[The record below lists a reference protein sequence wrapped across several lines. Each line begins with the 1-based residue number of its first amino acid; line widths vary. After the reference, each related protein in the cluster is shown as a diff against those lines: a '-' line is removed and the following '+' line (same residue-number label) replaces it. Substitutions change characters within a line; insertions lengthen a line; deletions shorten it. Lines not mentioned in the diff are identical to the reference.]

1 VRRTNTRARGSL
13 YVAVLCIGMLVAVM
27 GISSLVVVR
36 LEGREVEDI
45 RDTEEAEHLS
55 QAALELGRLA
65 IRTDSSWRTSYT
77 SGTWGGA
84 RSFGR
89 GTLAWRV
96 VDEVDH
102 NLANNV
108 TDPVRLY
115 GRGTV
120 GGSVR
125 VTSVVLV
132 LTKIP
137 LPALGMAIHTQGQ
150 LHLRTG
156 QSLKVSDAIASTN
169 TQLRN
174 DGTITGN
181 VEALTSSGTGTV
193 TGTTTLGVS
202 PKVFPDG
209 SVITLYANRGTVIN
223 PGSSIDKRVL
233 SPASNPWG
241 VPNPDGVYVI
251 NTTADTTIQNSR
263 IVGTLVINC
272 PGKKVTIQ
280 NTVLM
285 QAGRPDYPVLIV
297 NGNAVFNYNS
307 SGVFLSE
314 TSLAT
319 NFNPPGTPYL
329 GADDSDQLDQY
340 PSEIQGLVHVT
351 GTLTCTNTPLVRGLV
366 LVESSASTDA
376 VDLSGTVEIVYDS
389 KLYTDPPEGYY
400 TPEMSPQGGTRRREA
415 Q

>member
-1 VRRTNTRARGSL
+1 VRRTNPRARGSL
-13 YVAVLCIGMLVAVM
+13 YVAVLFIAMLVAVM
-27 GISSLVVVR
+27 GISGLIAVR
-36 LEGREVEDI
+36 VQSREAAGI
-45 RDTEEAEHLS
+45 RDTEQAEQLS
-55 QAALELGRLA
+55 QAAVEIGRLG
-65 IRTDSSWRTSYT
+65 IRNNSAWRTSVI
-77 SGTWGGA
+77 SGSWSSALSLGG
-84 RSFGR
+84 
-89 GTLAWRV
+89 GTLAFRV
-96 VDEVDH
+96 VDEVDG
-102 NLANNV
+102 NLANND

-115 GRGTV
+115 GKGTV
-120 GGSVR
+120 GESVR

-150 LHLRTG
+150 LHVRAG
-156 QSLKVSDAIASTN
+156 QSLKVADATASTN
-169 TQLRN
+169 TDVRN

-202 PKVFPDG
+202 PKVFPDS
-209 SVITLYANRGTVIN
+209 SVITLYTDRGTIIN
-223 PGSSIDKRVL
+223 PGTSIDKRLL

-241 VPNPDGVYVI
+241 ATDPNGVYVI
-251 NTTADTTIQNSR
+251 NSTADLTIQNSR

-307 SGVFLSE
+307 SGAFLSE
-314 TSLAT
+314 SSLAT

-329 GADDSDQLDQY
+329 GAEDSDQLDQY

-351 GTLTCTNTPLVRGLV
+351 GTLICTSAPLVRGLV
-366 LVESSASTDA
+366 LVESAASTDA
-376 VDLSGTVEIVYDS
+376 VDLSGAVEVVYDPN
-389 KLYTDPPEGYY
+389 LYTNPPEGYY
-400 TPEMSPQGGTRRREA
+400 TPRMTPQAGTRRREA